1 MRINF
6 VKFLFKKLDI
16 GQKSKPNCH
25 KNSAK
30 NRKSMHLALVL
41 LLKFEFSNIK
51 FRLRDLRIKINQK
64 DGSATPASVA
74 PSENNEADQ

>member
-1 MRINF
+1 
-6 VKFLFKKLDI
+6 
-16 GQKSKPNCH
+16 
-25 KNSAK
+25 
-30 NRKSMHLALVL
+30 MHLALVL

-64 DGSATPASVA
+64 DGSATPASVS